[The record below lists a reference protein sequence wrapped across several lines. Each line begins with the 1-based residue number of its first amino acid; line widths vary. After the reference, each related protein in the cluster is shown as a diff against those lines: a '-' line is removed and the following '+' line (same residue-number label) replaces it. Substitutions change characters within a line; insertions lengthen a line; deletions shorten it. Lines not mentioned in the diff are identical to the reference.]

1 MEKETKLEVKTLR
14 VSCPSEAGKLSKQ
27 HTPLG
32 RLFPSRAVNLM
43 CPGPL
48 HRVELLLLVRANLAP
63 PLAWH
68 CS

>member
-27 HTPLG
+27 QTPLG